1 MNVLPGDDADLENL
15 FTAQEYLDVA
25 LNDETRVA
33 QTSTDEY
40 AIFEF
45 KDKNDNNTDPIQ
57 VTWEGQ
63 SDLAPSSSSVV
74 LQIYNRIGATW
85 VDVDTE
91 SLAGANTDFELT
103 ATIST
108 DLGNYYDVDNWVAFR
123 VYQNAV

>member
-1 MNVLPGDDADLENL
+1 LNVLPGDDADLENL